1 MKTTKKLDITTI
13 IGIALGLGAVAGAM
27 YFKEVSYS
35 VFNNPA
41 ALIVIF
47 VGTAA
52 SVMNSFSGH
61 ELKNI
66 GKLFN
71 MVFNDV
77 SNGMSEKQTV
87 EMFQSMSLKAR
98 KEGLLALEQ
107 ELNNVNDDFIRKG
120 LRMAIDG
127 MQEEVIVEILE
138 SDISEMEER
147 HGSNASIFSSA
158 GAYAPTLGVL
168 GAVFGLIAAMA
179 HIDDIEIMAHA
190 VAAAFIA
197 TILGIFTGYVL
208 WNPFA
213 NKLKIRTKHEVAKKR
228 LAIVGI
234 ISMQRG
240 ESPTILRERMV
251 ALLPSKDQAAFTGNQ
266 S

>member
-1 MKTTKKLDITTI
+1 MKQTQKIDLTTI

-27 YFKEVSYS
+27 YFKKVSYS

-47 VGTAA
+47 VGTIA
-52 SVMNSFSGH
+52 SVMNSFTGH

-66 GKLFN
+66 GSLFK

-77 SNGMSEKQTV
+77 GNGMSDKQV
-87 EMFQSMSLKAR
+87 IELFQSMILKAR
-98 KEGLLALEQ
+98 KEGLLSLEQ
-107 ELNNVNDDFIRKG
+107 ELNNINDSFIRKG
-120 LRMAIDG
+120 LRMAVDG
-127 MQEEVIVEILE
+127 MQEENIVEILE

-147 HGSNASIFSSA
+147 HNTNASVFSSA

-179 HIDDIEIMAHA
+179 NIDNTEEMAHA
-190 VAAAFIA
+190 IAAAFIA

-213 NKLKIRTKHEVAKKR
+213 NKLKTRTKHEVAQKR
-228 LAIVGI
+228 LVIVGI
-234 ISMQRG
+234 VSMQRG
-240 ESPTILRERMV
+240 ESPTILRSRMT
-251 ALLPSKDQAAFTGNQ
+251 AMLPSKEQEEFEQ
-266 S
+266 K